1 MSRKQYW
8 LKLDY
13 LRLLSDEKLK
23 VCSLEEQGLWLRLLC
38 QAARS
43 PRQGYLL
50 LTGKVKPTNAQ
61 LARIIGV
68 DEEKIAN
75 ILASSLIP
83 LGLISQTRGKVLY
96 FKNWRKYQR
105 GRTLAQ
111 DCVGPYDD
119 TALDQK
125 KPLDK
130 DKDKEREEEAGTS
143 SLHPLAFVEIIS
155 KWNAIDGQYVHTS
168 RKPTKKRLTAFRNR
182 MKETGWY
189 ADAVDAIQK
198 IKRGECGFFGHNDR
212 NWKADIDWFLKPDS
226 VTRILEGKY
235 EGDKKEARYK
245 KPDITPIPVY
255 RYRCA
260 KCKRTQGASWAQGV
274 KLECC
279 GELMDVVRDTKGAPI
294 EIGVKGGEK

>member
-1 MSRKQYW
+1 VSRKQYW

-111 DCVGPYDD
+111 DCVGPDND

-125 KPLDK
+125 KPLDKDK

-235 EGDKKEARYK
+235 DGGTKAQSRQKAVKAYEYQC
-245 KPDITPIPVY
+245 P
-255 RYRCA
+255 
-260 KCKRTQGASWAQGV
+260 KCKARWQSTLTPEV
-274 KLECC
+274 LVTCPECRVEAEPIK
-279 GELMDVVRDTKGAPI
+279 GEDKP
-294 EIGVKGGEK
+294 